1 VTNARHLPIGA
12 HKGEKILST
21 AVNNPC
27 ELTSQIVRSDAL
39 KRVMRLVEQVACHP
53 AAVLIVGETGTGKE
67 MIARSIHSH
76 SLRCNK
82 AWVDVN
88 CGAIPEH
95 LVESELFGYEKGA
108 FSGADTQKIG
118 YFEMADGGTL
128 FLDEIGDLDPKVQVK
143 LLRVLDGIPYYRLGG
158 SKKVSVNVRVVA
170 ATNHNLEELVRA
182 GRFRNDLYHRLAE
195 FKLEIPPLRERPEDL
210 LAIAEQILHQH
221 HPNSR
226 FSNDAVTAMLTH
238 EWSGNVRELRNA
250 VFRAIMLAKNA
261 QVEITSVDLKLHQE
275 SAPGQGKNP
284 LNRDLDQVER
294 QIVFDMLDRCGG
306 NQGKAAEA
314 LGISRRTLL
323 RKLKTYRENEN
334 ETAVGT
340 LCAEQQRYYR
350 KQTSSPVKLKHGDE
364 SMDANL
370 LNISLGG
377 AGVSLYKIL
386 GQGELVTICFT
397 VPESDVQAELQG
409 RIAWANKEGHHGIQ
423 FVEMPSDIRT
433 HLQRWFQSEMKKDG
447 WREELV
453 G

>member
-1 VTNARHLPIGA
+1 M
-12 HKGEKILST
+12 K
-21 AVNNPC
+21 
-27 ELTSQIVRSDAL
+27 
-39 KRVMRLVEQVACHP
+39 LVEQVACHP

-82 AWVDVN
+82 PWVDVN
-88 CGAIPEH
+88 CAAIPEH

-143 LLRVLDGIPYYRLGG
+143 LLRVLDGVPYYRLGG
-158 SKKVSVNVRVVA
+158 NKKVNVDVRVVA
-170 ATNHNLEELVRA
+170 ATNQNLEELVRA

-221 HPNSR
+221 YPNAR
-226 FSNDAVTAMLTH
+226 FTNDAVTALLTH
-238 EWSGNVRELRNA
+238 EWGGNVRELRNSI
-250 VFRAIMLAKNA
+250 FRAVMLARNA
-261 QVEITSVDLKLHQE
+261 HVEITAADLKLNQAA
-275 SAPGQGKNP
+275 APLSDGKAP
-284 LNRDLDQVER
+284 LSRDLDQLER
-294 QIVFDMLDRCGG
+294 QIVFDALERVQG

-323 RKLKTYRENEN
+323 RKLKAYREHES

-350 KQTSSPVKLKHGDE
+350 KQTSAPVQLKHADE
-364 SMDANL
+364 WMTAHL

-377 AGVSLYKIL
+377 ASVSLHRL
-386 GQGELVTICFT
+386 LSRGAQVTLRFQI
-397 VPESDVQAELQG
+397 PETEVQAELQG
-409 RIAWANKEGHHGIQ
+409 RIAWANNEGHHGMQ
-423 FVEMPSDIRT
+423 FNDVPLEIRT

-447 WREELV
+447 WRDEIA

>member
-1 VTNARHLPIGA
+1 
-12 HKGEKILST
+12 LST

-76 SLRCNK
+76 SLRCNN

-88 CGAIPEH
+88 CAAIPEH

-108 FSGADTQKIG
+108 FSGADIQKIG

-143 LLRVLDGIPYYRLGG
+143 LLRVLDGAPYYRLGG

-170 ATNHNLEELVRA
+170 ATNQNLEELVRA

-221 HPNSR
+221 SPNSH
-226 FSNDAVTAMLTH
+226 FSNDAVTALLTY
-238 EWSGNVRELRNA
+238 EWPGNVRELRNA
-250 VFRAIMLAKNA
+250 IFRAIMLAKNA
-261 QVEITSVDLKLHQE
+261 QVEITSVDLKLNRD
-275 SAPGQGKNP
+275 STPGYGKNNP

-323 RKLKTYRENEN
+323 RKLKTYRENET
-334 ETAVGT
+334 ETAAGT
-340 LCAEQQRYYR
+340 LCVEQQRYYR
-350 KQTSSPVKLKHGDE
+350 KETSALILLKHGEE
-364 SMDANL
+364 SMEANL

-377 AGVSLYKIL
+377 AAVSLHKIL
-386 GQGELVTICFT
+386 GQGERVTICFT
-397 VPESDVQAELQG
+397 VPESEVHAELHG

-423 FVEMPSDIRT
+423 FSEMAADIRS

-447 WREELV
+447 WRDELV

>member
-1 VTNARHLPIGA
+1 MSAVCPWRACIKE
-12 HKGEKILST
+12 KGLST
-21 AVNNPC
+21 AVHNPC
-27 ELTSQIVRSDAL
+27 DLNSQIIRSDAL
-39 KRVMRLVEQVACHP
+39 KQVMRLVEQVACHP

-67 MIARSIHSH
+67 MIARSIHAH

-82 AWVDVN
+82 PLVDVN
-88 CGAIPEH
+88 CAAIPEH

-108 FSGADTQKIG
+108 FSGADAQKIG

-128 FLDEIGDLDPKVQVK
+128 FLDEIGDLDPRVQVK
-143 LLRVLDGIPYYRLGG
+143 LLRVLDGAPYYRLGG

-195 FKLEIPPLRERPEDL
+195 FKMEIPPLRERPEDL

-226 FSNDAVTAMLTH
+226 FSNDAVTALLTH
-238 EWSGNVRELRNA
+238 EWPGNVRELRNA
-250 VFRAIMLAKNA
+250 IFRAIMLAKNA
-261 QVEITSVDLKLHQE
+261 EVEITSLDLKFNRD
-275 SAPGQGKNP
+275 STPGHGKNP

-323 RKLKTYRENEN
+323 RKLKAYRETES

-350 KQTSSPVKLKHGDE
+350 KQTSAPVELKHGDE

-377 AGVSLYKIL
+377 AAVSIHKMI
-386 GQGELVTICFT
+386 GRGTPVTIRFT
-397 VPESDVQAELQG
+397 IPETEVLAELNG

-423 FVEMPSDIRT
+423 FGEMPSDIRT
-433 HLQRWFQSEMKKDG
+433 HLQRWFQSEMK
-447 WREELV
+447 
-453 G
+453 

>member
-1 VTNARHLPIGA
+1 M
-12 HKGEKILST
+12 ST
-21 AVNNPC
+21 VVHNPC
-27 ELTSQIVRSDAL
+27 DLNSQVVRSDAL

-67 MIARSIHSH
+67 MIARAIHSH

-82 AWVDVN
+82 PWIDVN
-88 CGAIPEH
+88 CAAIPEH

-108 FSGADTQKIG
+108 FSGADAQKIG

-143 LLRVLDGIPYYRLGG
+143 LLRVLDGVPYYRLGG
-158 SKKVSVNVRVVA
+158 NKKVSVNVRVVA
-170 ATNHNLEELVRA
+170 ATNQDLEELARA

-221 HPNSR
+221 YPNSR
-226 FSNDAVTAMLTH
+226 FTNDAVTALLTH
-238 EWSGNVRELRNA
+238 EWPGNVRELRNS
-250 VFRAIMLAKNA
+250 VFRAVMLAKNA
-261 QVEITSVDLKLHQE
+261 HVEITAADLKLNQA
-275 SAPGQGKNP
+275 APQSNGKAP
-284 LNRDLDQVER
+284 LNRDLDQLEK
-294 QIVFDMLDRCGG
+294 QIVFDTLERCGG

-323 RKLKTYRENEN
+323 RKLKSYRENES

-350 KQTSSPVKLKHGDE
+350 KQTSAPIQLKYADE
-364 SMDANL
+364 WLEATL

-377 AGVSLYKIL
+377 AAVSVHKMLS
-386 GQGELVTICFT
+386 QGAPVALRFTI
-397 VPESDVQAELQG
+397 PETEVQAELQG
-409 RIAWANKEGHHGIQ
+409 RIAWANTEGHHGIQ
-423 FVEMPSDIRT
+423 FGEVPSEVRT

-447 WREELV
+447 WRDELV

>member
-1 VTNARHLPIGA
+1 
-12 HKGEKILST
+12 
-21 AVNNPC
+21 
-27 ELTSQIVRSDAL
+27 LTSQIVRSDAL

-76 SLRCNK
+76 SLRCNN

-88 CGAIPEH
+88 CAAIPEH

-108 FSGADTQKIG
+108 FSGADIQKIG

-143 LLRVLDGIPYYRLGG
+143 LLRVLDGAPYYRLGG

-170 ATNHNLEELVRA
+170 ATNQNLEELVRA

-221 HPNSR
+221 SPNSH
-226 FSNDAVTAMLTH
+226 FSNDAVTALLTY
-238 EWSGNVRELRNA
+238 EWPGNVRELRNA
-250 VFRAIMLAKNA
+250 IFRAIMLAKNA
-261 QVEITSVDLKLHQE
+261 QVEITSVDLKLNRD
-275 SAPGQGKNP
+275 STPGYGKNNP

-323 RKLKTYRENEN
+323 RKLKTYRENET
-334 ETAVGT
+334 ETAAGT
-340 LCAEQQRYYR
+340 LCVEQQRYYR
-350 KQTSSPVKLKHGDE
+350 KETSALILLKHGEE
-364 SMDANL
+364 SMEANL

-377 AGVSLYKIL
+377 AAVSLHKIL
-386 GQGELVTICFT
+386 GQGERVTICFT
-397 VPESDVQAELQG
+397 VPESEVHAELHG

-423 FVEMPSDIRT
+423 FSEMAADIRS

-447 WREELV
+447 WRDELV

>member
-1 VTNARHLPIGA
+1 MATVVP
-12 HKGEKILST
+12 
-21 AVNNPC
+21 NPC
-27 ELTSQIVRSDAL
+27 DLSSQVIRSDAL

-67 MIARSIHSH
+67 MIARAIHSH

-82 AWVDVN
+82 SWVDVN
-88 CGAIPEH
+88 CAAIPEH

-108 FSGADTQKIG
+108 FSGADAQKIG

-158 SKKVSVNVRVVA
+158 NKKVSVNVRVVA
-170 ATNHNLEELVRA
+170 ATNQDLQELVRA

-221 HPNSR
+221 YPNSR
-226 FSNDAVTAMLTH
+226 FTSDAVTALLTY
-238 EWSGNVRELRNA
+238 EWPGNVRELRNS
-250 VFRAIMLAKNA
+250 VFRAVMLAKNGH
-261 QVEITSVDLKLHQE
+261 VEITAADLKLNQPVQQ
-275 SAPGQGKNP
+275 SSGQAP
-284 LNRDLDQVER
+284 LNRDLDQLEK
-294 QIVFDMLDRCGG
+294 QIVFDTLERCGG
-306 NQGKAAEA
+306 NQGKAAAA

-323 RKLKTYRENEN
+323 RKLKTYRETES
-334 ETAVGT
+334 ETAVGS

-350 KQTSSPVKLKHGDE
+350 KQTSSPIQLKHADE
-364 SMDANL
+364 WLDATL
-370 LNISLGG
+370 LNISQGG
-377 AGVSLYKIL
+377 AAVSVHKMLS
-386 GQGELVTICFT
+386 QGAPVTLRFT
-397 VPESDVQAELQG
+397 IPETEVLAELQG
-409 RIAWANKEGHHGIQ
+409 RIAWANTEGHHGIQ
-423 FVEMPSDIRT
+423 FGDVPSEIRT

-447 WREELV
+447 WRDELT